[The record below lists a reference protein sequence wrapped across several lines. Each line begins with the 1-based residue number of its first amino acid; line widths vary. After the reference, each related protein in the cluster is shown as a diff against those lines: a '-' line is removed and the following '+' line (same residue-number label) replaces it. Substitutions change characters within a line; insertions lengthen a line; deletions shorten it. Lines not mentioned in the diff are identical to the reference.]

1 MAIDSFGSLA
11 PDTRKGE
18 KNGGFLHLGSS
29 VRRIPYR
36 GVEQFWHLWN
46 MEPDQR
52 KESDDQDSEWVLF
65 TNVDEKTFT
74 RDFFNFPDKTLARTW
89 NAFDKFQNLLLVTMT
104 ESTPHAI
111 ASQTFDEVLTDI
123 LTEMGLKR
131 MLVHFGRSP
140 RKGEEGAKAPDASYM
155 PKRPPRGWSKDWPSM
170 VLEVAYSESRKK
182 LMSDV

>member
-1 MAIDSFGSLA
+1 MAAFFTWDRLSDEYHTEEWNSFGTFGIWSQIRE
-11 PDTRKGE
+11 RKATI
-18 KNGGFLHLGSS
+18 KTVNGYSS
-29 VRRIPYR
+29 QMSTKRRSH
-36 GVEQFWHLWN
+36 E
-46 MEPDQR
+46 
-52 KESDDQDSEWVLF
+52 
-65 TNVDEKTFT
+65 TFST
-74 RDFFNFPDKTLARTW
+74 FQIKHSPVPG

-155 PKRPPRGWSKDWPSM
+155 PKRPPRGWPKDWPSM

>member
-1 MAIDSFGSLA
+1 
-11 PDTRKGE
+11 
-18 KNGGFLHLGSS
+18 
-29 VRRIPYR
+29 
-36 GVEQFWHLWN
+36 

-155 PKRPPRGWSKDWPSM
+155 PKRPPRGWPKDWPSM